1 MGEVLNIRDNVE
13 SFWNEVR
20 AFYIIYVC
28 VYGQV
33 QVTSLSICVYSM
45 MGGDFIYGWFSFS
58 NFLSGWYIVL
68 WEKCFQT
75 VFPNLL

>member
-45 MGGDFIYGWFSFS
+45 MGGLFMGGFRFPIFCLVG
-58 NFLSGWYIVL
+58 IVL